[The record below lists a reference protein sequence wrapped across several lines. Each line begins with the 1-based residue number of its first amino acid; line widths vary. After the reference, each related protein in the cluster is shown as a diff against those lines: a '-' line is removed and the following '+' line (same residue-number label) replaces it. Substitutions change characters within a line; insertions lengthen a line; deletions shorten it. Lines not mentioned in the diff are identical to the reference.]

1 MNRTPLL
8 LGLCAAA
15 IAAMGCDN
23 QSVLV
28 EVAFTDDGTSSIPAL
43 DGYVQ
48 GPMDDLNFI
57 AVFQPDHIIIPT
69 GIAVPVQIT
78 GGYVEVLDSETEAD
92 ADLGDTR
99 TTAPTDEV
107 LSAVS
112 SDSTILGVEIVNNQD
127 ESDTRA
133 RWVVYGVEA
142 GFTSLVVEGSDSLGT
157 VTVPAYVIYQ

>member
-1 MNRTPLL
+1 MSRASLL

-15 IAAMGCDN
+15 IAAMGCDR

-28 EVAFTDDGTSSIPAL
+28 EAAFTDDGTSSIPAL

-48 GPMDDLNFI
+48 GPMEDLNFI
-57 AVFQPDHIIIPT
+57 TVFQPDHIIIPT

-78 GGYVEVLDSETEAD
+78 GSYVEVEESETAED
-92 ADLGDTR
+92 ADLDDTR
-99 TTAPTDEV
+99 TTGPTGEV

-133 RWVVYGVEA
+133 RWVVFGVN
-142 GFTSLVVEGSDSLGT
+142 EGSTTLVIEGSESLGT
-157 VTVPAYVIYQ
+157 VAVPAYVVFQ